1 VADPVVILGGGSFG
15 AGELARLLTAHD
27 GVERPILVSRSHA
40 GSPVTSVHPHLES
53 AYPDDRFV
61 SQVDW
66 SGLRGVSRII
76 VFSAMRAGE
85 LAGMLGSLETQWIG
99 AGVDDRILLIDLS
112 ADFRL
117 EEGRGFVYGLS
128 EWMRG
133 PLAGATR
140 IANPGCFATALA
152 LGLVPLARELH
163 PRDVSAVAL
172 TGSTGAGVTPGIRT
186 HHPLRAHNC
195 VPYHP
200 FEHRHIGEVNRLLA
214 RQACTLDWSFIP
226 YAAPW
231 VRGISL
237 TIEARFDEAPD
248 QNRLATI
255 FRTSYAG
262 SPFVRWTETLP
273 ELTWIVGSN
282 RCLIGGCCQGRR
294 AALFVVLDNLVKGMA
309 GQAIQNLNLA
319 SGWPE
324 DRGLGQWVGP
334 YPV

>member
-1 VADPVVILGGGSFG
+1 MGDPVVILGGGSFG

-27 GVERPILVSRSHA
+27 GVAHPGLVSRSHG
-40 GSPVTSVHPHLES
+40 GSPVASVHPHLGA

-61 SQVDW
+61 SRADW
-66 SGLRGVSRII
+66 TAFRESRRII
-76 VFSAMRAGE
+76 VFSALRAGE
-85 LAGMLGSLETQWIG
+85 LAGRYRELEAEWAQAGIG
-99 AGVDDRILLIDLS
+99 DRVLLIDLS

-117 EEGRGFVYGLS
+117 DEGEGFVYGLS
-128 EWMRG
+128 EWMRE

-152 LGLVPLARELH
+152 LGLIPLARHLM
-163 PRDVSAVAL
+163 PRDATAFAL
-172 TGSTGAGVTPGIRT
+172 TGSTGAGVTPGPRT

-195 VPYHP
+195 VPYRP
-200 FEHRHIGEVNRLLA
+200 YEHRHRSEVDRLLELRA
-214 RQACTLDWSFIP
+214 RPLDWNFIP

-231 VRGISL
+231 VRGITL

-248 QNRLATI
+248 TDRLAET
-255 FRTSYAG
+255 FRASYAG
-262 SPFVRWTETLP
+262 SPFVSWTDTPP
-273 ELTWIVGSN
+273 ELTSVVGGN
-282 RCLIGGCCQGRR
+282 RCLIGGICRGRR
-294 AALFVVLDNLVKGMA
+294 AAVFVVLDNLVKGMA

-324 DRGLGQWVGP
+324 DRGLGHWIGP

>member
-1 VADPVVILGGGSFG
+1 MADPVVILGGGGFG

-27 GVERPILVSRSHA
+27 GVERPVLVSRSHV
-40 GSPVTSVHPHLES
+40 GSSVAAVHPHLEA
-53 AYPDDRFV
+53 AYPDARFV
-61 SQVDW
+61 SRVDW
-66 SGLRGVSRII
+66 SAYVHNRRTI

-85 LAGMLGSLETQWIG
+85 LAAVYAELTAAWDAAGIG
-99 AGVDDRILLIDLS
+99 DRILLIDLS

-117 EEGRGFVYGLS
+117 DEERGFVYGLS
-128 EWMRG
+128 EWMRES
-133 PLAGATR
+133 LAGATR

-152 LGLVPLARELH
+152 LGLIPLARELQ

-172 TGSTGAGVTPGIRT
+172 TGSTGAGVIPGSRT

-200 FEHRHIGEVNRLLA
+200 FAHRHIGEVNRLLA
-214 RQACTLDWSFIP
+214 LQASPLDWSFIP

-237 TIEARFDEAPD
+237 TIEARFDKAPD
-248 QNRLATI
+248 LERLADV
-255 FRTSYAG
+255 FRKSYAG

-273 ELTWIVGSN
+273 ELTWVVGNN
-282 RCLIGGCCQGRR
+282 RCLIGGSCWGQR

-309 GQAIQNLNLA
+309 GQAIQNMNLA

-324 DRGLGQWVGP
+324 DRGLGHWIGP

>member
-1 VADPVVILGGGSFG
+1 MADPVVILGGSSFG

-27 GVERPILVSRSHA
+27 GVEHPCLVSRSHA
-40 GSPVTSVHPHLES
+40 GSSVASVHPHLEG

-61 SQVDW
+61 SRIDW
-66 SGLRGVSRII
+66 SGLRGSSRII

-85 LAGMLGSLETQWIG
+85 LAGLLGEFEAAWAE
-99 AGVDDRILLIDLS
+99 AGVDNRILLIDLS

-117 EEGRGFVYGLS
+117 DEGRGFVYGLS
-128 EWMRG
+128 EWMRE

-152 LGLVPLARELH
+152 LGLVPLARELQ
-163 PRDVSAVAL
+163 PRDVSAIAL
-172 TGSTGAGVTPGIRT
+172 TGSTGAGVTPGPRT

-195 VPYHP
+195 VPYLP

-214 RQACTLDWSFIP
+214 REGSPLDWSFIP

-237 TIEARFDEAPD
+237 TIEARFDEALDPE
-248 QNRLATI
+248 QVAAL
-255 FRTSYAG
+255 FRTSYAE
-262 SPFVRWTETLP
+262 SQFVRWTETLP
-273 ELTWIVGSN
+273 ELTWVVGSN
-282 RCLIGGCCQGRR
+282 RCLIGGRCRERR
-294 AALFVVLDNLVKGMA
+294 VALFVVLDNLVKGMA

-324 DRGLGQWVGP
+324 DRGLRQWIGP